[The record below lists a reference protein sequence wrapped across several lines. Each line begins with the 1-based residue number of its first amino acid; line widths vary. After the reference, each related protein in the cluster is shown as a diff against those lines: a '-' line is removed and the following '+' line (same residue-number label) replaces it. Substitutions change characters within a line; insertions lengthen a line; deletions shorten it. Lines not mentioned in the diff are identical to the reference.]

1 MNNRREERREKR
13 EESEGRIDRG
23 ALISVLFLL
32 SSLVSLLSCSASHIL
47 ERVPIPPGS
56 TVRAAAE
63 SLSAHH
69 VIGSTAWF
77 RLRARLAHADRTVK
91 AGIYQFDR
99 QTSVATILR
108 HLQAGDAIRFRITLA
123 TGGTLFDLARSA
135 HETLG
140 IPLDSILAAAHDS
153 SLLQRFQL
161 PGPTAE
167 GWLLPQSFDFG
178 GFDAARDVIAR
189 FALARQQEWDST
201 WDARATAQH
210 LDRTSLVVLASIVEA
225 EAKDPA
231 ERPLIAAVY
240 RNRLRLHMPL
250 QADPTIQYAW
260 LLRTGERKGRLF
272 NVDYLLDS
280 PWNTYRYPGLPP
292 GAIDNPSREAIEAV
306 LNPAKIGYLYFVAG
320 PDGKSLFATT
330 YAEHMRNIKRIRG
343 PSP

>member
-1 MNNRREERREKR
+1 LLA
-13 EESEGRIDRG
+13 
-23 ALISVLFLL
+23 ALFALTAC
-32 SSLVSLLSCSASHIL
+32 SSSSIV

-69 VIGSTAWF
+69 VISSTAWF

-108 HLQAGDAIRFRITLA
+108 RLKAGDAIRFRITLT

-135 HETLG
+135 HETLD
-140 IPLDSILAAAHDS
+140 IPGDSILAAASDS
-153 SLLQRFQL
+153 SLLRRFQL
-161 PGPTAE
+161 AGPSAE

-189 FALARQQEWDST
+189 FVMARQQEWDST
-201 WDARATAQH
+201 WDTRAATQH
-210 LDRTSLVVLASIVEA
+210 LDRTSLIVLASIVEA

-240 RNRLRLHMPL
+240 RNRLKLHMPL

-272 NVDYLLDS
+272 DVDYLLDS
-280 PWNTYRYPGLPP
+280 PWNTYKHPGLPP
-292 GAIDNPSREAIEAV
+292 GPIGNPSREAIEAV
-306 LNPAKIGYLYFVAG
+306 LNPAKVAYLYFVAG
-320 PDGKSLFATT
+320 PDGKSHFATT
-330 YAEHMRNIKRIRG
+330 YAEHLRNIKKLRG
-343 PSP
+343 G